1 MSSII
6 VGPPSGSR
14 YVEMTSVATLLRAQK
29 AIGTSLNSLNEEMNA
44 DLDEVDRLR
53 AKIKRVRDFANAIK
67 PEDQSSDA
75 KHFGFYISVDGS
87 APPDNGLGLNPPFFT
102 NGVRNVVG
110 STADEKMLRGS
121 AKMGPFTI
129 VESDQVYAS
138 SDASISGKQAYA
150 GYQSQIAYLE
160 GKLDMLSTR
169 SKEGQIKLQ
178 QRQGSYEN
186 AFNELTNII
195 KGYSNTKNKI
205 LQNLN

>member
-1 MSSII
+1 MNSIT
-6 VGPPSGSR
+6 VSPPSGSR
-14 YVEMTSVATLLRAQK
+14 YVEITSVTTLLRAQK
-29 AIGTSLNSLNEEMNA
+29 AIGTSLNDLNVEMNA
-44 DLDEVDRLR
+44 DLDEVDGLR
-53 AKIKRVRDFANAIK
+53 VKIKRLRDIMNAIK

-87 APPDNGLGLNPPFFT
+87 APPNSGLMLDPPFFT

-121 AKMGPFTI
+121 TKMGPFTI
-129 VESDQVYAS
+129 LESDKVYAS
-138 SDASISGKQAYA
+138 SDAKISGRQAYA
-150 GYQSQIAYLE
+150 GYQNQVTNLE

-195 KGYSNTKNKI
+195 KGYKDTKNKI